1 VGPRCC
7 CDRHRQR
14 CACALT
20 SCGEP
25 IEQLLRKAHFFVPG
39 KPSVDR
45 DVHRVGG
52 RQAEEFWHERW
63 RHDKAVRCTH
73 GVNCTGSCSWEGLRQ
88 GRDHPW
94 KTQQTGYPS
103 VGPGSPEH
111 EPRGCARGASFS
123 WYTYSPSR
131 VRHPYVRRPFWRC
144 GTTPGNAARIP
155 STRGSTSAATRARR
169 ALQGLP
175 RQSGLRPGHRPEV
188 TELIAAAHIAT
199 TRDFGPD
206 RVVGFSPIPAM
217 SQVSYSAG
225 TRFLSMIGG
234 TILSFYDWYAD
245 LPPASP
251 QVFGD
256 QTDVPESDD
265 WWNSSY
271 VGFYSACWVTLTIAP
286 LGSRTKKRR
295 SPQSSSVIG

>member
-1 VGPRCC
+1 
-7 CDRHRQR
+7 
-14 CACALT
+14 
-20 SCGEP
+20 
-25 IEQLLRKAHFFVPG
+25 
-39 KPSVDR
+39 
-45 DVHRVGG
+45 
-52 RQAEEFWHERW
+52 
-63 RHDKAVRCTH
+63 
-73 GVNCTGSCSWEGLRQ
+73 
-88 GRDHPW
+88 
-94 KTQQTGYPS
+94 
-103 VGPGSPEH
+103 
-111 EPRGCARGASFS
+111 
-123 WYTYSPSR
+123 
-131 VRHPYVRRPFWRC
+131 
-144 GTTPGNAARIP
+144 
-155 STRGSTSAATRARR
+155 
-169 ALQGLP
+169 
-175 RQSGLRPGHRPEV
+175 
-188 TELIAAAHIAT
+188 LIAAAHIAT